1 MSQTP
6 TTTIERCP
14 CCQSTH
20 LAPNDILWEGLIK
33 EWGLSKTEA
42 AYINRQQGFSC
53 QNCGSN
59 LRSMTLAYA
68 LTQIYH
74 QSFADFLQ
82 SNRKVLELNE
92 AGHLNQ
98 FLKTMRHHT
107 LAEYPEV
114 DIMDLPYADNSYDLL
129 VHSDTMEHVP
139 DPVTGYKES
148 FRVLK
153 PGGFTAFTIPL
164 VVGRMSKKRGTQ
176 PSYHGSPGN
185 KEYLV
190 QTEYGA
196 DMWTQLFEAGFRECR
211 LISLEYPSSIAI
223 VGRKPG
229 PESATPR
236 ASKASAG
243 LIKKILRR

>member
-1 MSQTP
+1 MSFKPSTP
-6 TTTIERCP
+6 PTRCV
-14 CCQSTH
+14 CCLSTN
-20 LAPNDILWEGLIK
+20 LAPNDILWTGLID
-33 EWGLSKTEA
+33 EWGLSRDEA

-53 QNCGSN
+53 LQCGSS

-68 LTQIYH
+68 LTQIY
-74 QSFADFLQ
+74 QQAFDEFLR
-82 SNRKVLELNE
+82 SNIEVLELNE

-98 FLKTMRHHT
+98 FLKTMPHHQ

-114 DIMDLPYADNSYDLL
+114 DIMDLPYADNSYDL
-129 VHSDTMEHVP
+129 VIHSDTMEHVP
-139 DPVTGYKES
+139 DPVAGYRES
-148 FRVLK
+148 LRVLK

-164 VVGRMSKKRGTQ
+164 VVGRLSKKRGKQ

-211 LISLEYPSSIAI
+211 LISIEYPSSVAI

-229 PESATPR
+229 PSAAIPIARKTSLAR
-236 ASKASAG
+236 
-243 LIKKILRR
+243 KILRR